1 MKGIRP
7 SSNNRRNVINIVAV
21 GDIMLGISSIH
32 ALTDE
37 DNLPNSIKRD
47 PKLCMKDVQWILDDA
62 DIRFGNLECLISKQY
77 EVYPEKEKPLM
88 VAPIEALD
96 VLAESGFD
104 VLNLANNHIL
114 DHGIE
119 LVTETVDNI
128 CSKHIEYIGA
138 PIALDNK
145 IYKVYVVKN
154 KKIGFLGFNLCKD
167 GEYTQPSI
175 IYNAIISVREEVDY
189 LILSLHWGDG
199 YEHISY
205 PAPSQIRLA
214 HSFADYGADIII
226 GHHSHV
232 LQPVENYNGKI
243 IAYSLGN
250 FIFDMWREQ
259 NRQGAVLKIQI
270 DCDSDVFI
278 PELIPTK
285 IVRNR
290 VISDSE
296 RHDEVQSLITNTMSS
311 MDESEYFTLASRVKR
326 QHNKEIVL
334 HYAKICYKLPLAVH
348 KATLLRWGQKVIS
361 GRRKEKLRRNFEDE
375 LFITGEA
382 E

>member
-1 MKGIRP
+1 MKSRQNI
-7 SSNNRRNVINIVAV
+7 INIAAV
-21 GDIMLGISSIH
+21 GDIMLGISSVH

-47 PKLCMKDVQWILDDA
+47 PKLCMRDIQWILDNA

-77 EVYPEKEKPLM
+77 EDYPEKEKQLM

-104 VLNLANNHIL
+104 ILNIANNHIL

-119 LVTETVDNI
+119 LVKETIDNI
-128 CSKHIEYIGA
+128 RSKCIEYIGA
-138 PIALDNK
+138 PGALDGK
-145 IYKVYVVKN
+145 RYKTYIVKN
-154 KKIGFLGFNLCKD
+154 KKIGFLGFNLCKT
-167 GEYTQPSI
+167 GEYTQPSVIYDTI
-175 IYNAIISVREEVDY
+175 INVRKEVDY

-199 YEHISY
+199 YEHISH
-205 PAPSQIRLA
+205 PAPSQIQLA
-214 HSFADYGADIII
+214 HSFADHGADIII

-270 DCDSDVFI
+270 DCDSDIFT
-278 PELIPTK
+278 PKLIPTK
-285 IVRNR
+285 IVQNR
-290 VISDSE
+290 VIFDSE
-296 RHDEVQSLITNTMSS
+296 RHDEVQLLMTSTMTNS
-311 MDESEYFTLASRVKR
+311 MDEDEYSALARRVKR
-326 QHNKEIVL
+326 RHNIEIVL

-348 KATLLRWGQKVIS
+348 KATLLRWIQKVIV
-361 GRRKEKLRRNFEDE
+361 GRWKEKSRNFEDE
-375 LFITGEA
+375 LFITGGA